1 MFNNLNMIYKT
12 TIEEEN
18 IEEIQ
23 RQKSIIEILL
33 SKDEALQLLNKV
45 EEKKIKKRQI
55 QYFHSWK
62 IVKLLINSR
71 YFITVSGVCLLCLH
85 HSLNPL

>member
-33 SKDEALQLLNKV
+33 SKDEALHLLNKL
-45 EEKKIKKRQI
+45 EEKKDKEKTNP
-55 QYFHSWK
+55 
-62 IVKLLINSR
+62 KLS
-71 YFITVSGVCLLCLH
+71 
-85 HSLNPL
+85 

>member
-33 SKDEALQLLNKV
+33 SKDEALHLLNKL
-45 EEKKIKKRQI
+45 EEKKDKEKTN
-55 QYFHSWK
+55 
-62 IVKLLINSR
+62 LILS
-71 YFITVSGVCLLCLH
+71 
-85 HSLNPL
+85 